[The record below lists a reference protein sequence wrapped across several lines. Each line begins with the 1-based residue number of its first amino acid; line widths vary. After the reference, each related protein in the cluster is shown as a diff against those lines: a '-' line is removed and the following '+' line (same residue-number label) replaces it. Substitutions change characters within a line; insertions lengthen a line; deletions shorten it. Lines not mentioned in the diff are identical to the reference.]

1 MEEKEQEEKQYVIL
15 FSVPTVKDISGLV
28 IGDTEVPFSVLKP
41 NDETKERYA
50 LAVTIKS
57 DSIPPFDMVS
67 KSWLKFNMSIMA
79 FEYDEF
85 IEAYNNPESKPT
97 NLYEEFYPKKEE

>member
-1 MEEKEQEEKQYVIL
+1 MEEQEEKQYVIL
-15 FSVPTVKDISGLV
+15 FSVPTIKDISGLV

-41 NDETKERYA
+41 HDETKDRYA
-50 LAVTIKS
+50 LAVTIKG
-57 DSIPPFDMVS
+57 DSVPPFDVIS

-79 FEYDEF
+79 FDYDEF
-85 IEAYNNPESKPT
+85 VESFQNPGVTPT